1 MTKEV
6 VCQSKQLSLCHYMC
20 TVCHPLLSDLFARET
35 LDTCATSLA
44 GVSKDL
50 AHVLKISPV
59 NGRIRR
65 LIRETN
71 SVQVE
76 EVTSECDH

>member
-6 VCQSKQLSLCHYMC
+6 VCQSKQATFFVSL
-20 TVCHPLLSDLFARET
+20 PIAGET

-50 AHVLKISPV
+50 AHVLNVSPV
-59 NGRIRR
+59 NR
-65 LIRETN
+65 LERQIL
-71 SVQVE
+71 
-76 EVTSECDH
+76 CK

>member
-6 VCQSKQLSLCHYMC
+6 VCQSKQATFFVSLHMH
-20 TVCHPLLSDLFARET
+20 CHPLLSDLFARET

-50 AHVLKISPV
+50 AHVLNVSPV
-59 NGRIRR
+59 NRLERQCASRR
-65 LIRETN
+65 GQ
-71 SVQVE
+71 SVIINPLY
-76 EVTSECDH
+76 